1 MSPVVLKC
9 LRVFRAALP
18 VLLMLGFH
26 DLALA
31 SFEYGNR
38 RLAASATEL
47 LAQFVFAFVALTI
60 IGAVVMIIGDIRR
73 WLRRRFGKDQREDDQ
88 SRDL

>member
-1 MSPVVLKC
+1 MSLVVLKC
-9 LRVFRAALP
+9 RVFRAALP

-38 RLAASATEL
+38 RLAASATDL
-47 LAQFVFAFVALTI
+47 LAKFVFAFVALTI

-73 WLRRRFGKDQREDDQ
+73 WLRRRFGKDQREDDP

>member
-1 MSPVVLKC
+1 MSPTS
-9 LRVFRAALP
+9 LRVLRAVLP
-18 VLLMLGFH
+18 VLLILGFH

-38 RLAASATEL
+38 RLAATATEL
-47 LAQFVFAFVALTI
+47 LAQFVFAFVALTVM
-60 IGAVVMIIGDIRR
+60 GAVFMIIGDIRR
-73 WLRRRFGKDQREDDQ
+73 WLRRRFGEDRREDDH

>member
-1 MSPVVLKC
+1 MSLVVLKC
-9 LRVFRAALP
+9 RVFRAALP

-73 WLRRRFGKDQREDDQ
+73 WLRRRFGTDQREDDQ

>member
-1 MSPVVLKC
+1 MSPTS
-9 LRVFRAALP
+9 LRVLRAVLP
-18 VLLMLGFH
+18 VLLILGFH

-38 RLAASATEL
+38 RLAATATEL
-47 LAQFVFAFVALTI
+47 LAQFVFAFVALTVM
-60 IGAVVMIIGDIRR
+60 GAIFMIIGDIRR
-73 WLRRRFGKDQREDDQ
+73 WLQRRFGEDRREDDH

>member
-1 MSPVVLKC
+1 MSLVVLKC
-9 LRVFRAALP
+9 RVFRAALP

-38 RLAASATEL
+38 RLAASATDL
-47 LAQFVFAFVALTI
+47 LAKFVFAFVALTI
-60 IGAVVMIIGDIRR
+60 IGAIVMIIGDIRR
-73 WLRRRFGKDQREDDQ
+73 WLRRRFGKDQREDDP

>member
-1 MSPVVLKC
+1 MNPIVLTC
-9 LRVFRAALP
+9 LRVFRASLP

-47 LAQFVFAFVALTI
+47 LAQFVFAFVALTV
-60 IGAVVMIIGDIRR
+60 IGAVFMMIGDIRR

-88 SRDL
+88 SGEL

>member
-1 MSPVVLKC
+1 MSPIVLKC

-18 VLLMLGFH
+18 VLLILGFH

-38 RLAASATEL
+38 RLAATATEL
-47 LAQFVFAFVALTI
+47 LAQFVFAFVALTVM
-60 IGAVVMIIGDIRR
+60 GAIFMIIGDIRR
-73 WLRRRFGKDQREDDQ
+73 WLRRRFGEDRREDDH

>member
-1 MSPVVLKC
+1 MSLVVLKC
-9 LRVFRAALP
+9 RVFRAALP

-38 RLAASATEL
+38 RLAASATDL
-47 LAQFVFAFVALTI
+47 LAKFVFAFVALTI

-73 WLRRRFGKDQREDDQ
+73 WLRRRFGKDQREDDPSKCQ
-88 SRDL
+88 

>member
-1 MSPVVLKC
+1 MSLVVLKC
-9 LRVFRAALP
+9 RVFRAALP

-38 RLAASATEL
+38 RLAASATDL
-47 LAQFVFAFVALTI
+47 LAKFVFAFVALTI

-73 WLRRRFGKDQREDDQ
+73 WLRRRFGKDQREDDP
-88 SRDL
+88 SKDL

>member
-9 LRVFRAALP
+9 LRVFRVALP

-38 RLAASATEL
+38 RLVASATDL
-47 LAQFVFAFVALTI
+47 LAKFVFAFVALTI
-60 IGAVVMIIGDIRR
+60 MGAVAMLIGDIRR
-73 WLRRRFGKDQREDDQ
+73 WLRRRFGKEQHEDDP
-88 SRDL
+88 SADT

>member
-1 MSPVVLKC
+1 MEKDFMLKRIDR
-9 LRVFRAALP
+9 LFALA

-38 RLAASATEL
+38 RLAASATEV
-47 LAQFVFAFVALTI
+47 LAHFVFAFVALTI
-60 IGAVVMIIGDIRR
+60 IGAIAMLIGDIRR
-73 WLRRRFGKDQREDDQ
+73 WLRRRFGKEQREEAPSADT
-88 SRDL
+88 

>member
-1 MSPVVLKC
+1 MSPTS
-9 LRVFRAALP
+9 LRVLRAVLP
-18 VLLMLGFH
+18 VLLILGFH

-38 RLAASATEL
+38 RLAATATEL
-47 LAQFVFAFVALTI
+47 LAQFVFAFVALTV
-60 IGAVVMIIGDIRR
+60 IGAIFMIIGDICR
-73 WLRRRFGKDQREDDQ
+73 WLRRRFGEDRREDDH